1 MARLWLWSNRCILV
15 NLFNEIKAA
24 LIGSA
29 HTVFL
34 QFPLMASLN
43 LMSHAIKC
51 FNVSQDGRIERGR
64 DNLHCQHNANSQC
77 VHCIPLD
84 PFDESYLKVY
94 LDWLIYCLTNW
105 LIDCIVWFCSCRFW
119 VNFRLFI
126 FFCSKLESHLQ
137 GGQNVRIV
145 WIFIL

>member
-94 LDWLIYCLTNW
+94 LDWLIDCLTNW
-105 LIDCIVWFCSCRFW
+105 LIDWYHSFIDFVLIDFVDKMIDW
-119 VNFRLFI
+119 VIDWLSDWLIDWYF
-126 FFCSKLESHLQ
+126 
-137 GGQNVRIV
+137 
-145 WIFIL
+145 